1 MKARGTLA
9 AVSLWLIILTVLFVA
24 VLLAVI
30 FVAIGLFRR
39 QRDAKA
45 ADSSPPPS
53 LESPTPPPSA
63 GGSSGTG

>member
-1 MKARGTLA
+1 VKAGGTLS

-45 ADSSPPPS
+45 GAAPPPS
-53 LESPTPPPSA
+53 LESPTPPPRA
-63 GGSSGTG
+63 GGSSETG